1 MKHLIIFLNY
11 CRSRLDNPV
20 YRQFS
25 KESIDRRDTT
35 LLFLPR
41 PLEERELLHEVA
53 DLRRKEKI
61 NLSDVTFHICANFCR
76 ADEGECMAQTARLIR
91 KIFSADAEHHYR
103 CLAYAFIPD
112 LQQCNEKEIKTVWN
126 NLATA
131 NNASCEYS
139 EFQLINRIYL
149 YHDTSQQSLA
159 EFLYES
165 IHSKIDI
172 LALTEPAE
180 NTETSQKESEKGTE
194 QFAPIFATFNTAGIT
209 YPESSVRDY
218 LRKQYVCALLRCS
231 KPEANPT
238 TIETCNEEAKHILSF
253 VPIQNSRIC
262 LQEEMFLNNE
272 TDHQSTWK
280 PVEKFWKDTANG
292 QSQGMNDIP
301 HSDWLDKIRQRI
313 EVFYQSRFRDVG
325 VEYFFQLQAKKTDIY
340 VQILLSIINQE
351 YTRTVQS
358 HPYSPETQKTILRSI
373 VNILQQKVLELQNL
387 EEEINRSIQMTE
399 KKISESVSQWNGMNF
414 LSRMMKKDDAILDE
428 YTALMATLY
437 IQKTQVPGC
446 RFAVKL
452 LNELIPAIQELQDKI
467 SGSRKVLDEAISLAE
482 SAAHD
487 ADPSKVLGHFSQK
500 QVEMAAQELPKD
512 MDHFLSRYQQL
523 IQFFFSN
530 TPVIDCEDLIARIYT
545 HFGEEIDSYLKERI
559 TIGTLPP
566 VMNQVI
572 TERMR
577 ALYADRG
584 GLQGFI
590 NILKE
595 HTQLKLALKENNIAD
610 HYVLVS
616 PAQTED
622 SELRHIIT
630 DDLSHI
636 QMLHLQ
642 QDVRLTD
649 LDGFSGQRMFIEP
662 TIF

>member
-25 KESIDRRDTT
+25 KEAIDRRDTT

-41 PLEERELLHEVA
+41 PLEERELMHEVA
-53 DLRRKEKI
+53 DLRRKEKTV
-61 NLSDVTFHICANFCR
+61 LSDVTFHICANFER
-76 ADEGECMAQTARLIR
+76 ADEGECLAQTIRLIR
-91 KIFSADAEHHYR
+91 RIFPSDAEHQYH
-103 CLAYAFIPD
+103 CLAYALLPELD
-112 LQQCNEKEIKTVWN
+112 QCNDKEIKIVWN

-131 NNASCEYS
+131 NNASSEYT

-149 YHDTSQQSLA
+149 YHDYTQQSLA

-165 IHSKIDI
+165 IHSKLDI
-172 LALTEPAE
+172 LGNLENLGSAE
-180 NTETSQKESEKGTE
+180 AQENSD

-209 YPESSVRDY
+209 YPEESVRDY
-218 LRKQYVCALLRCS
+218 LRKQYVSDLLKCS

-253 VPIQNSRIC
+253 VPIQNPRIC
-262 LQEEMFLNNE
+262 LQEEAFLNSE
-272 TDHQSTWK
+272 PELQSNWK
-280 PVEKFWKDTANG
+280 PVEKFWTDTAEG

-301 HSDWLDKIRQRI
+301 HSEWLSKIRQRI

-340 VQILLSIINQE
+340 VQILQSIINQE
-351 YTRTVQS
+351 FNRTVQS

-387 EEEINRSIQMTE
+387 EEEIDKAIKQTE
-399 KKISESVSQWNGMNF
+399 KQITETASRWTGMNF
-414 LSRMMKKDDAILDE
+414 LSRMMKKDDSILSE
-428 YTALMATLY
+428 YTHLMAVLY
-437 IQKTQVPGC
+437 NQKTQMPGC

-452 LNELIPAIQELQDKI
+452 LNELIPSIQALQDKI
-467 SGSRKVLDEAISLAE
+467 DISRKILDEAIVMAE
-482 SAAHD
+482 TNVHEAN
-487 ADPSKVLGHFSQK
+487 PSQELGHFSQK
-500 QVEMAAQELPKD
+500 QVEMAIAELPKD
-512 MDHFLSRYQQL
+512 TEHFLSRYQQL

-530 TPVIDCEDLIARIYT
+530 TPAADCEDLIARIYT
-545 HFGEEIDSYLKERI
+545 HFGEEIDQYLKDRI
-559 TIGTLPP
+559 AAGTLPP

-590 NILKE
+590 NVLKE
-595 HTQLKLALKENNIAD
+595 HTQLKLALKGNKIAD
-610 HYVLVS
+610 HYVLIS

-622 SELRHIIT
+622 SEVSHIIT

>member
-25 KESIDRRDTT
+25 KDAIDRRDTT

-41 PLEERELLHEVA
+41 PLEERELMHEVA
-53 DLRRKEKI
+53 DLRRKEKTT
-61 NLSDVTFHICANFCR
+61 LSDVTFHICANFER
-76 ADEGECMAQTARLIR
+76 ADEGDSLAQTIRLIR
-91 KIFSADAEHHYR
+91 KVYTADSEHHYH
-103 CLAYAFIPD
+103 CLAYALLPD
-112 LQQCNEKEIKTVWN
+112 LSQCDEKEIKIVWN

-131 NNASCEYS
+131 NNASTEYK

-149 YHDTSQQSLA
+149 YHDCSQQSLA

-165 IHSKIDI
+165 IHSHLDI
-172 LALTEPAE
+172 LGDFGCLTNNPD
-180 NTETSQKESEKGTE
+180 E

-209 YPESSVRDY
+209 YPEEKVRDY
-218 LRKQYVCALLRCS
+218 LRKHYVCDLLKCS

-238 TIETCNEEAKHILSF
+238 TIEACNEEAKHILSF

-262 LQEEMFLNNE
+262 LQEEAFLNNE
-272 TDHQSTWK
+272 AELSTWK
-280 PVEKFWKDTANG
+280 PVEKFWKDTAQG

-301 HSDWLDKIRQRI
+301 HSEWLSKIRQRI

-340 VQILLSIINQE
+340 VQILQSIINQE
-351 YTRTVQS
+351 FCRTAQS

-373 VNILQQKVLELQNL
+373 VNILQQKVLELQNI
-387 EEEINRSIQMTE
+387 EEDTNKAITLTE
-399 KKISESVSQWNGMNF
+399 KQIAETANRWSNMNF
-414 LSRMMKKDDAILDE
+414 LSRMMKKDDSILEE
-428 YTALMATLY
+428 YTQQMAVLY
-437 IQKTQVPGC
+437 SQKTQMPGC
-446 RFAVKL
+446 RFAIKL
-452 LNELIPAIQELQDKI
+452 LNELIPAIEELQDKI
-467 SGSRKVLDEAISLAE
+467 SVSRKVLNEAIAMAE
-482 SAAHD
+482 NSVHE
-487 ADPSKVLGHFSQK
+487 ADPSQFLGHFSQM
-500 QVEMAAQELPKD
+500 QVEMAASELPKD
-512 MDHFLSRYQQL
+512 TEHFLSRYQQL
-523 IQFFFSN
+523 VPFFFNN
-530 TPVIDCEDLIARIYT
+530 TPVTDCEDLIARIYT
-545 HFGEEIDSYLKERI
+545 QFGEEIDQYLKGRI
-559 TIGTLPP
+559 SDETLPP
-566 VMNQVI
+566 VLSLVI

-590 NILKE
+590 NLLKE
-595 HTQLKLALKENNIAD
+595 HTQLKLALKEQNIAD
-610 HYVLVS
+610 YYVLVS

-622 SELRHIIT
+622 NEVNHIIT

-642 QDVRLTD
+642 QNISLTD

>member
-25 KESIDRRDTT
+25 KDSIDRRDTT

-41 PLEERELLHEVA
+41 PLEERELIHEVA
-53 DLRRKEKI
+53 DLRRKEKTS
-61 NLSDVTFHICANFCR
+61 LSDVTFHICANFER
-76 ADEGECMAQTARLIR
+76 VDEGECMTQTIRLIR
-91 KIFSADAEHHYR
+91 KLFPADNEHKYN
-103 CLAYAFIPD
+103 CLAYALLPD
-112 LQQCNEKEIKTVWN
+112 LEQCNDKEIKTVWN

-131 NNASCEYS
+131 NNASIEYT
-139 EFQLINRIYL
+139 EFNLINRIYL
-149 YHDTSQQSLA
+149 YHDISQQSLA

-165 IHSKIDI
+165 IHSKLDFF
-172 LALTEPAE
+172 E
-180 NTETSQKESEKGTE
+180 NTVTKKDIAD
-194 QFAPIFATFNTAGIT
+194 QFAPIFATFNTAGIS
-209 YPESSVRDY
+209 YPEEFVRDY
-218 LRKQYVCALLRCS
+218 LRKLYVCAVLNCS
-231 KPEANPT
+231 KPETNPT
-238 TIETCNEEAKHILSF
+238 SIEHCNEEAKHILSF
-253 VPIQNSRIC
+253 IPIQNSRLC
-262 LQEEMFLNNE
+262 LQEESFLTNDIE
-272 TDHQSTWK
+272 PQSSWK
-280 PVEKFWKDTANG
+280 PVEKFWTDIANG

-301 HSDWLDKIRQRI
+301 HSEWLDKIRQRI

-325 VEYFFQLQAKKTDIY
+325 VEYFFQLQAKKTSNY
-340 VQILLSIINQE
+340 VQTLQSIINQE
-351 YTRTVQS
+351 FIRTVQCK
-358 HPYSPETQKTILRSI
+358 PYSPEAQKTILRSL

-387 EEEINRSIQMTE
+387 EDGIEKEILHAEKQIKEIAVRWNSI
-399 KKISESVSQWNGMNF
+399 NF
-414 LSRMMKKDDAILDE
+414 LSRMMKKDDSILDE
-428 YTALMATLY
+428 YTNQMANLY
-437 IQKTQVPGC
+437 NKKTQIPGC

-452 LNELIPAIQELQDKI
+452 LNELIPTVQDLQDKI
-467 SGSRKVLDEAISLAE
+467 DISRKILDDAIAVAE
-482 SAAHD
+482 TNARE
-487 ADPSKVLGHFSQK
+487 ADPSQALGHFSQK
-500 QVEMAAQELPKD
+500 QVEMASLELPKD
-512 MDHFLSRYQQL
+512 TEHFLSRYQQL

-530 TPVIDCEDLIARIYT
+530 TPVANCDDLIARIYSN
-545 HFGEEIDSYLKERI
+545 FGDEIDQYLKGRI
-559 TIGTLPP
+559 AHGTLPP

-590 NILKE
+590 NLLKE

-610 HYVLVS
+610 YYVLVS

-622 SELRHIIT
+622 DEVNHIIT